1 MVQGEEMNLPD
12 FTLLVDFFLPSHC
25 GVCGLGTT
33 VRGVC
38 ASCRAEFDPWTQE
51 AACGRC
57 GDRLREEE
65 SEVCGECA
73 THPPVFESV
82 SAGFWYEPPLD
93 ALIQRFKYG
102 GDLRLG
108 RALARALAE
117 DLSPPS
123 AVDVL
128 VPVPLARQRLR
139 SRGFNQAAVLAR
151 DLGAAWRLPVLLE
164 TVQRRRETL
173 HQARLHAAAR
183 RENLR
188 SAFAV
193 DRAQGIAGRRV
204 GVVDDV
210 LTTGATLNALA
221 AVLRECGAAAVQG
234 IVLARALSPARRS
247 R

>member
-1 MVQGEEMNLPD
+1 MNLPD

-38 ASCRAEFDPWTQE
+38 ASCQAEFTPWTQE

-57 GDRLREEE
+57 GDRLTEDEREEGI
-65 SEVCGECA
+65 CAEC
-73 THPPVFESV
+73 TLDPPFFDAVR
-82 SAGFWYEPPLD
+82 AGFWYEPPLD

-108 RALARALAE
+108 RALARALAQE
-117 DLSPPS
+117 LSSPP

-151 DLGAAWRLPVLLE
+151 DLGAAWHVPVLLE
-164 TVQRRRETL
+164 TVQRRRETP

-188 SAFAV
+188 GAFAV

-204 GVVDDV
+204 SVVDDV

-221 AVLRECGAAAVQG
+221 AVLLECGAAAVRG
-234 IVLARALSPARRS
+234 IVLARALSPSRRS